1 MDKRQEL
8 MKQATRFFSSKGF
21 HQTSVQEIAHGAGI
35 SKGAFYKHFDSKESL
50 FVELLKRYQLDLNA
64 AMAAPRFTD
73 AADSKQA
80 FIDKL
85 IFEIE
90 KTISDK
96 EFFLMIFKDFPKDDS
111 GQMQALFQELRTSQ
125 LDITKNMLLEVYG
138 DAAMPFIADLA
149 ALFDGMKREFF
160 IYLIFENE
168 RLDVNK
174 LAQFIVASMDAIVRN
189 LEHMEPVLSAIPH
202 APSPLDETF
211 AALEEKIRNTAV
223 DTEKRL
229 SSLRLLKEEVRKPE
243 RQDFLT
249 EALIAYLA
257 QEPKLEPELSR
268 LQKLI

>member
-138 DAAMPFIADLA
+138 DAAKPFIADLA

-189 LEHMEPVLSAIPH
+189 LEHMEPVLSAISH

-211 AALEEKIRNTAV
+211 ADLEEKIRNTAV

-243 RQDFLT
+243 RQDFLI

>member
-1 MDKRQEL
+1 MEKRQEL
-8 MKQATRFFSSKGF
+8 MKQATRLFSAKGF

-85 IFEIE
+85 IFEID
-90 KTISDK
+90 KTIADK

-138 DAAMPFIADLA
+138 APAKPFIADLA
-149 ALFDGMKREFF
+149 ALFEGMKREFF
-160 IYLIFENE
+160 IYLIFESE
-168 RLDVNK
+168 RLDVAK

-189 LEHMEPVLSAIPH
+189 LEHMEPVLSAIPP
-202 APSPLDETF
+202 APSPQDDAF
-211 AALEEKIRNTAV
+211 SALEEKIHKSALV
-223 DTEKRL
+223 DEKHL
-229 SSLRLLKEEVRKPE
+229 SSLHLLKKEVRKPE
-243 RQDFLT
+243 RQDFLI

-257 QEPKLEPELSR
+257 QDAKLEPELSR

>member
-50 FVELLKRYQLDLNA
+50 FVELLKRYQLDLNSA
-64 AMAAPRFTD
+64 LAAPRFAD

-80 FIDKL
+80 FTDKL
-85 IFEIE
+85 VFEIE

-96 EFFLMIFKDFPKDDS
+96 DFFLMIFKDFPKDES
-111 GQMQALFQELRTSQ
+111 GQMQALLQELRTAQ
-125 LDITKNMLLEVYG
+125 LEITKNMLLEVYG
-138 DAAMPFIADLA
+138 DSAKPFIADLA

-174 LAQFIVASMDAIVRN
+174 LAQFIVASMGAIVGN
-189 LEHMEPVLSAIPH
+189 LAHMEPVLSVLPH
-202 APSPLDETF
+202 TPSPLEEAF
-211 AALEEKIRNTAV
+211 AALEDKMRITAEDNEKL
-223 DTEKRL
+223 L

-243 RQDFLT
+243 RQDFLI
-249 EALIAYLA
+249 EALITYLA

>member
-21 HQTSVQEIAHGAGI
+21 HQTSVQEIAQGAGI

-50 FVELLKRYQLDLNA
+50 FIELLKRYQLDLNSA
-64 AMAAPRFTD
+64 LAAPRFAD
-73 AADSKQA
+73 AADTKQA
-80 FIDKL
+80 FIEKL
-85 IFEIE
+85 VFEFD

-96 EFFLMIFKDFPKDDS
+96 DFFLMIFKDFPKDEN
-111 GQMQALFQELRTSQ
+111 GHMQALLQELRAAQ
-125 LDITKNMLLEVYG
+125 LDITKSMLLEVYG
-138 DAAMPFIADLA
+138 VTAKPFIADLA

-168 RLDVNK
+168 PLDVKK
-174 LAQFIVASMDAIVRN
+174 LARFIVDSMDAIVSN
-189 LEHMEPVLSAIPH
+189 LEHMEPVLSAISPS
-202 APSPLDETF
+202 PSPLDEAF
-211 AALEEKIRNTAV
+211 SALEEKIRTIAV
-223 DTEKRL
+223 DTKKRS
-229 SSLRLLKEEVRKPE
+229 SSLRLLKEEAGNPE
-243 RQDFLT
+243 RQDFLI